1 MYPLIAVAQEVKKI
15 AAQEGVNLSLFYFG
29 SAGRYAQ
36 ELVSLG
42 VSIRSVASSK
52 VRRYFSLLNVLDIL
66 KFPIA
71 LMQAFW
77 KLFWVMPDALFSKG
91 GTSSVPVVLAAWFYR
106 VPVFIHESDSLPGM
120 SNSFSA
126 KLASRIAISFK
137 KTQEIWDDQRV
148 ALTGNPIREFIA
160 GGDAELDRNKAKRI
174 LGFDSSLPLLLV
186 LGGSQGSQR
195 LNSFLLDSILDFTSS
210 YQVLHQV
217 GVDNFKD
224 FSAELAVATKSF
236 IPEQRTRYKLVNF
249 FSERDMGDALRAADV
264 VISRAGSGAIFE
276 IAASGAPSILI
287 PLKGSSRNHQ
297 LYNASEYA
305 RAGGCIVVEEDNLT
319 PGVFFAQLEK
329 LLKNKE
335 IYQQMSKAA
344 LAFAKP
350 HAARVIALEL
360 LKIAL

>member
-1 MYPLIAVAQEVKKI
+1 
-15 AAQEGVNLSLFYFG
+15 
-29 SAGRYAQ
+29 
-36 ELVSLG
+36 
-42 VSIRSVASSK
+42 
-52 VRRYFSLLNVLDIL
+52 
-66 KFPIA
+66 
-71 LMQAFW
+71 
-77 KLFWVMPDALFSKG
+77 
-91 GTSSVPVVLAAWFYR
+91 
-106 VPVFIHESDSLPGM
+106 
-120 SNSFSA
+120 
-126 KLASRIAISFK
+126 
-137 KTQEIWDDQRV
+137 
-148 ALTGNPIREFIA
+148 
-160 GGDAELDRNKAKRI
+160 
-174 LGFDSSLPLLLV
+174 LV